1 MQFIAMQSLCSGK
14 YRVGVKYPTPLTKQ
28 LKTDDIFTGTNDK
41 L

>member
-14 YRVGVKYPTPLTKQ
+14 YRVVVKYPTPLTKQ
-28 LKTDDIFTGTNDK
+28 LDIFTGTNDK